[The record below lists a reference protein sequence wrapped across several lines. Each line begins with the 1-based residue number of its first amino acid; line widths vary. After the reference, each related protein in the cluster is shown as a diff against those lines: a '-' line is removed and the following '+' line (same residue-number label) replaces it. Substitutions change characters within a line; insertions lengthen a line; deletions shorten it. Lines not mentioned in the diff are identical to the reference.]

1 MRWFFFTTWWRG
13 GRSMPVHSTDE
24 SEVIWWRGFQLFPC
38 SLKTINE
45 ALLEISSLSPNC
57 SASCNVSIAT
67 MPLSWST
74 LNSQHT
80 LVTCFLAYVGLLAI
94 LRRSRRRSQVTEAFK
109 EVFSS
114 LEAHPRGPFGR
125 CYAHWIR
132 SQQNKNKRQWSR
144 WMAFG
149 KEFAELSSKLNCW
162 ANAKE
167 MTGQRTP
174 PAKSGFSPP
183 AI

>member
-24 SEVIWWRGFQLFPC
+24 SEVIWWKWKWSNMMARF
-38 SLKTINE
+38 
-45 ALLEISSLSPNC
+45 
-57 SASCNVSIAT
+57 SIV
-67 MPLSWST
+67 ST
-74 LNSQHT
+74 LAQDDERCFVGNILVVSKLLRFLQCIDCYDAFIMINSQHT

-94 LRRSRRRSQVTEAFK
+94 LRRSRRRSEVTEAFE

-114 LEAHPRGPFGR
+114 LEAHPREPFGR
-125 CYAHWIR
+125 CYAHWTR

-167 MTGQRTP
+167 MTG
-174 PAKSGFSPP
+174 
-183 AI
+183 